1 MVAGLVI
8 VSAAAAQ
15 QPSAPPTQPK
25 VRMNMLNVCSPAPEE
40 QQEISS
46 ALSRVPREPLF
57 SVEFEVDR
65 GRSSLEDNSGLLQ
78 AGGSPHLTADSGTAD
93 WVRLRREFSV
103 QSLFSTVQYS
113 FSKDAKNMIET
124 LVFRVRDPKDLLQLS
139 IEDNASSVTNPEAML
154 GTNTPANRIQV
165 ERFGKSS
172 VVLARCPGSDA
183 SPAPDQ
189 SAFEPLFKS
198 ASEIMARYRG
208 ILSAKRIVPEE
219 LARVAAKPGAA
230 SKPASHKTAE
240 SQPPEPK

>member
-1 MVAGLVI
+1 MVAGVVV

-15 QPSAPPTQPK
+15 QPSAPSTQPK

-57 SVEFEVDR
+57 SVEFEIDR

-78 AGGSPHLTADSGTAD
+78 AGESAHLTADSGTAD

-154 GTNTPANRIQV
+154 STNTPASRIQV

-172 VVLARCPGSDA
+172 VVLARCQGSDA
-183 SPAPDQ
+183 GPAPDQ
-189 SAFEPLFKS
+189 SAFEPLFKN

-208 ILSAKRIVPEE
+208 ILSAKRTVPEE
-219 LARVAAKPGAA
+219 LARVAARPGAA
-230 SKPASHKTAE
+230 SKPASHKT
-240 SQPPEPK
+240 SDSHPPAPK